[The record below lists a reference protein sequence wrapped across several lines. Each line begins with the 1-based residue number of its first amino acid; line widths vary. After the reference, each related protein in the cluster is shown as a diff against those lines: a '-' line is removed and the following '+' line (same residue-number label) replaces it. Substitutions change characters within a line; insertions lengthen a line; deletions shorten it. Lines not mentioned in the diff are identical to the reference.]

1 MFLVAIVICFAISY
15 VVMLI
20 IELAYGDRGPGQSL
34 MRSLL
39 MKVFNPFMDDLVYE
53 GCPERS
59 TM

>member
-1 MFLVAIVICFAISY
+1 MFLVAIVICFAISN

-34 MRSLL
+34 MPSLL
-39 MKVFNPFMDDLVYE
+39 MKVFNSCMDDLVYE

>member
-1 MFLVAIVICFAISY
+1 MFLVAIVIFFANSN

-34 MRSLL
+34 MPSLL
-39 MKVFNPFMDDLVYE
+39 MKVFNSCMDDLVYE